1 MKDLPEMTA
10 ETVITIVAP
19 QAGGVTPAVEK
30 MVAETA
36 KSLGVENIR
45 PDWLAEGQ
53 ALDLILGTYH
63 ADLTG
68 ALRQKFQSVTGLDI
82 FVQPNGPARKK
93 RLLLAD
99 MDATMIEGET
109 LDDLAGHLG
118 IKDKVAPITAAAM
131 RGEIDFEQALRQR
144 VGLLKGMPVSAL
156 FESLESVRFSKGAET
171 LVKTMNRLGA
181 KCVLISGGFDIF
193 TRHVAARLGF
203 YRNIGNALGIDND
216 KLTGDVIPPVIDK
229 HAKEKTLKEE
239 TAKLGLTPQETMAVG
254 DGANDIPMLQ
264 AAGAGVGYF
273 AKPAVVAATPYQ
285 VRYTDLTALLYMQG
299 YRKPQFTG

>member
-1 MKDLPEMTA
+1 MST

-19 QAGGVTPAVEK
+19 TAGGIAPAIEK
-30 MVAETA
+30 SVAETA
-36 KSLGVENIR
+36 KALGVENIR

-63 ADLTG
+63 ADLTA

-82 FVQPNGPARKK
+82 FVQANDDFRKK
-93 RLLLAD
+93 RLLMAD

-118 IKDKVAPITAAAM
+118 IKDQVAPITAAAM

-144 VGLLKGMPVSAL
+144 VGLLRGMPVSAL
-156 FESLESVRFSKGAET
+156 FESLEAVTFSKGAAT

-181 KCVLISGGFDIF
+181 KCVLISGGFDVF
-193 TRHVAARLGF
+193 TRHVAATLGF
-203 YRNIGNALGIDND
+203 YRNIGNTLGMDND
-216 KLTGDVIPPVIDK
+216 KLTGDVIPPIIDK
-229 HAKEKTLKEE
+229 IAKEKTLKEE
-239 TAKLGLTPQETMAVG
+239 TGKLGLNPAQTMAVG

-273 AKPAVVAATPYQ
+273 GKPAVVAATPYQ
-285 VRYTDLTALLYMQG
+285 IRYTDLTALLYMQG

>member
-1 MKDLPEMTA
+1 MST

-19 QAGGVTPAVEK
+19 TAGGITPAIEK
-30 MVAETA
+30 SVAETA
-36 KSLGVENIR
+36 KSLGAENIR
-45 PDWLAEGQ
+45 ADWLAEGQ

-63 ADLTG
+63 ANLTA
-68 ALRQKFQSVTGLDI
+68 ALRQKFQSMTGLDI
-82 FVQPNGPARKK
+82 FVQANDDFRKK
-93 RLLLAD
+93 RLLMAD

-118 IKDKVAPITAAAM
+118 IKDQVAPITAAAM

-144 VGLLKGMPVSAL
+144 VGLLRGMPVSAL
-156 FESLESVRFSKGAET
+156 FESLEAVTFSKGSAT

-193 TRHVAARLGF
+193 TRHVAATLGF
-203 YRNIGNALGIDND
+203 YRNIGNTLGMDND
-216 KLTGDVIPPVIDK
+216 KLTGDVIPPIIDK
-229 HAKEKTLKEE
+229 HVKEKTLKEE
-239 TAKLGLTPQETMAVG
+239 TGKLGLNPAQTMAVG

-273 AKPAVVAATPYQ
+273 GKPAVVAATPYQ

>member
-1 MKDLPEMTA
+1 MSQ

-19 QAGGVTPAVEK
+19 QAGGLTAGVEK
-30 MVAETA
+30 SVAETA
-36 KSLGVENIR
+36 KALGVESIR

-53 ALDLILGTYH
+53 ALDLILGTHH
-63 ADLTG
+63 AELTA
-68 ALRQKFQSVTGLDI
+68 ALRQKLQNMTGFDI
-82 FVQPNGPARKK
+82 FVQANDGYRKK
-93 RLLLAD
+93 RLLVAD

-118 IKDKVAPITAAAM
+118 IKDQIAPITAAAM

-156 FESLESVRFSKGAET
+156 FESLEAVTYSKGAET
-171 LVKTMNRLGA
+171 LVKTMTRLGA

-193 TRHVAARLGF
+193 TRHVAAHLGF
-203 YRNIGNALGIDND
+203 YRNIGNTLGIHND
-216 KLTGDVIPPVIDK
+216 ELTGDVIPPIIDK
-229 HAKEKTLKEE
+229 TVKEKTLRAE
-239 TAKLGLTPQETMAVG
+239 TAKLGLNPAQTMAVG

-273 AKPAVVAATPYQ
+273 GKPAVVAATPYQ

-299 YRKPQFTG
+299 YRKPQLRA